1 MPKIKKRRFEE
12 MRAKENVFEWT
23 DYNSANPFPKGSW
36 NPGVFQNSN
45 PIVLELAC
53 GKGEYSV
60 GLAQL
65 YPDKNLVGV
74 DIKGNRMWVGA
85 TEAQEKGLDNVRYL
99 RAYIDHLD
107 QFFAEEEVDELWIL
121 FSDPY
126 IRKERKR
133 LTAPKFLALYRKFLK
148 PGGIINLKTDSDV
161 LYEYTKE
168 IIEEENL
175 ELLRDISDVHN
186 ECPDDPELSIKTY
199 YERMHLKNGKPS
211 KFLSFKLT

>member
-12 MRAKENVFEWT
+12 MRTKENVFEWT
-23 DYNSANPFPKGSW
+23 DYNSSNPFPKGTW
-36 NPGVFQNSN
+36 NSGVFQNSN

-65 YPDKNLVGV
+65 YPNKNLVGV

-85 TEAQEKGLDNVRYL
+85 TEAQEKGLDNVRFL

-148 PGGIINLKTDSDV
+148 PGGIINLKTDSDI

-168 IIEEENL
+168 IIEEEKL

-186 ECPDDPELSIKTY
+186 ECPDDPELSIITY